1 MLEDDRRL
9 AELTARYLAGHGVKV
24 TIVTDGADG
33 ELEALRHTY
42 DCVILDLMLP
52 GRDGLEVC
60 RNLRRR
66 LDLPIIMVTAR
77 GEEADRVLGL
87 EIGADDYLT
96 KPFSARE
103 LLARIR
109 VNVRRARGEAGP
121 SRGEVRRGRLVLEPS
136 ALRVTLDG
144 AQVEVTAYEFALL
157 HALADRPGR
166 VLTREQLLDLA
177 KGSAELAFD
186 RSIDVHVSRLRAKLG
201 DDARKPRL
209 LKTVRGAGYVLA
221 LDEDQR

>member
-9 AELTARYLAGHGVKV
+9 AELTARYLAGHNVKV
-24 TIVTDGADG
+24 TVCSDGADG
-33 ELEALRHTY
+33 ESEALRHTY

-96 KPFSARE
+96 KPFSAR
-103 LLARIR
+103 
-109 VNVRRARGEAGP
+109 
-121 SRGEVRRGRLVLEPS
+121 
-136 ALRVTLDG
+136 D
-144 AQVEVTAYEFALL
+144 
-157 HALADRPGR
+157 
-166 VLTREQLLDLA
+166 
-177 KGSAELAFD
+177 
-186 RSIDVHVSRLRAKLG
+186 
-201 DDARKPRL
+201 
-209 LKTVRGAGYVLA
+209 
-221 LDEDQR
+221 